1 MAKQVNARL
10 IVDRVTIPCSEAI
23 FSMRVLSGPN
33 GKPDH
38 RHPKILLDVYI
49 NIEDPSV
56 KPVLEKVKEL
66 YNLVGGGGGS
76 AASGAGPEMNFQ
88 VDFDDD
94 FNPEGTLASVRFK
107 GRIHFHSM
115 VKVLNSPSS
124 GVPDINVFH
133 LQIAPTLNN
142 KNMGNKKERPVKMS
156 NSRPGSTNP

>member
-10 IVDRVTIPCSEAI
+10 IVDNVTIPCNEAI
-23 FSMRVLSGPN
+23 YSMMVLSGPN

-38 RHPKILLDVYI
+38 SQRKILLDVYI
-49 NIEDPSV
+49 NIEDPKV
-56 KPVLEKVKEL
+56 KPVLGKVKEL
-66 YNLVGGGGGS
+66 YNQVGAGF
-76 AASGAGPEMNFQ
+76 AASGAGREMDIQ

-94 FNPEGTLASVRFK
+94 FNPEGTLASFKFK
-107 GRIHFHSM
+107 GQIHYHSL

-142 KNMGNKKERPVKMS
+142 NRDKPVTMKH
-156 NSRPGSTNP
+156 